1 MSWFIFCHT
10 IVSLLYLAYLWH
22 QHFSFNRSLGSAEGV
37 QEQGKEKCTH
47 WVWGG
52 LIWAWLWDEWALWRR
67 DPSGHLLSESFCI
80 VTQKKGHQTFS
91 VIFLLLVD
99 MRKSPHYITA
109 AAQKCK
115 SSKCQ
120 LRIQVKRFSCR
131 KFRNQ
136 QHSHTNTHRKK
147 IDTHL
152 VSYYFTISER
162 TKGMKGFVL
171 VSNVTQWPLVW
182 QWQMLSLLSKKS
194 KVLTS
199 STLHKVAFKRHW
211 GQGDLST
218 QLRVLCWTTAPACK
232 YLLT

>member
-147 IDTHL
+147 NRHSPSQL
-152 VSYYFTISER
+152 LFHHFREN
-162 TKGMKGFVL
+162 KGDEGLCASQQRDSVTLGLAMTNVVFVI
-171 VSNVTQWPLVW
+171 Q
-182 QWQMLSLLSKKS
+182 KI
-194 KVLTS
+194 
-199 STLHKVAFKRHW
+199 
-211 GQGDLST
+211 QG
-218 QLRVLCWTTAPACK
+218 PHI
-232 YLLT
+232 